1 MRIHA
6 DPDPQPWKTKV
17 VHLDVGTR
25 SGQVQLWLGTG
36 HGGWNGNN
44 KKVHVQGRCKGLNME
59 EVENHSKNT
68 CCTYLTGQ
76 KIYTPGTYFNKM
88 TVIK

>member
-6 DPDPQPWKTKV
+6 DPDPQPWKMKV
-17 VHLDVGTR
+17 VHLDVGIR

-59 EVENHSKNT
+59 EVENHSKHM
-68 CCTYLTGQ
+68 YLLVYISDWAENLHTG
-76 KIYTPGTYFNKM
+76 YLL
-88 TVIK
+88 